1 MFREGVSGDGGPPP
15 ESKRPPDDLDSWKEV
30 LEKVGVSAA
39 LSTAFKNVYSAGVNA
54 VSAKSFQ
61 QAFASPEEALA
72 TLMRVGEVGLVDVEP
87 LAVALTSLETDTAA
101 ARSSGLVG
109 SGDISTVNIS

>member
-72 TLMRVGEVGLVDVEP
+72 T
-87 LAVALTSLETDTAA
+87 
-101 ARSSGLVG
+101 
-109 SGDISTVNIS
+109 

>member
-1 MFREGVSGDGGPPP
+1 MFREGVSGDGGPHP

-54 VSAKSFQ
+54 ASAKYFQ
-61 QAFASPEEALA
+61 QTIRLVKCCSWLCVCSSSLPFTIKFSRSVELCRKIYYDSP
-72 TLMRVGEVGLVDVEP
+72 D
-87 LAVALTSLETDTAA
+87 
-101 ARSSGLVG
+101 
-109 SGDISTVNIS
+109 